1 MKNKIKTYSFDL
13 QPPKNFVNKYLTVK
27 AASKK
32 IAKGL
37 LLEEMAKLN
46 KKMIVVKEFDE
57 TKRELKK

>member
-1 MKNKIKTYSFDL
+1 MSKKLKTYSFDL
-13 QPPKNFVNKYLTVK
+13 VPPKNFVNTYITVE
-27 AASKK
+27 ATSKK